1 MKSRQRQKDILFS
14 VIVFCSAFAVNLLIQ
29 KLFTT
34 QTLVPMIFVFGV
46 FLISLKTHGYCYG
59 ITSAIVSVFA
69 VNFAFTYPYYVF
81 DFFVE
86 ESILSA
92 VIMLAVA
99 VSTSTLNSR
108 IRDQEKLRSENEK
121 ERMRGNLLRAI
132 SHDLR
137 TPLTSIYGSSSTLIS
152 KYDVLPKEQ
161 QLKLLGEIQE
171 DSEWLI
177 RMVENLLSVTRIDG
191 AKVEVVKTPTVL
203 DELIDSVL
211 MKFSKKHPNQ
221 KVITQ
226 IPEEFVDIPMDSLLI
241 EQVLLN
247 LLENAVFHAKGMTE
261 LTLSVSLVGDKAVFE
276 VADNGCGI
284 PEDALQKIFSGSY
297 EKSAA
302 PVDGTRSNMGI
313 GLSVCAAI
321 VKAHGSDITAE
332 NRKGG
337 GAVFRFAL
345 ERGCEDDGQQQVQDP
360 DRRGRGQHPKL
371 YQSQSGNQRLSGALR
386 GDLCARHDDV
396 RLPSSGSHRSGSRPS
411 GQRWHESDP
420 RSTKDGYR
428 THHRALRPLQ
438 RAGQGGGAG
447 SGGE

>member
-1 MKSRQRQKDILFS
+1 MAKIPKKMRWIYDLLLTAAILAMATVLCTLLRRIDDGS
-14 VIVFCSAFAVNLLIQ
+14 GYVNL
-29 KLFTT
+29 
-34 QTLVPMIFVFGV
+34 IFVLAVATISRWTEGYFWGIFSAVSGV
-46 FLISLKTHGYCYG
+46 LL
-59 ITSAIVSVFA
+59 
-69 VNFAFTYPYYVF
+69 VNYVFTYPYWEFNFTITGYPFTFLAMLTV
-81 DFFVE
+81 
-86 ESILSA
+86 SMMISA
-92 VIMLAVA
+92 MNTQIKKQERL
-99 VSTSTLNSR
+99 R
-108 IRDQEKLRSENEK
+108 IETEK
-121 ERMRGNLLRAI
+121 EAVRANLLRAM
-132 SHDLR
+132 SHDIR
-137 TPLTSIYGSSSTLIS
+137 TPLTSIVGNTAAIL
-152 KYDVLPKEQ
+152 EN
-161 QLKLLGEIQE
+161 E
-171 DSEWLI
+171 DSFSPEQKRRLLEDVNEDAQWLI

-191 AKVEVVKTPTVL
+191 AKVKVVKTPTVL

-226 IPEEFVDIPMDSLLI
+226 IPDEFVDIPMDSLLI

-345 ERGCEDDGQQQVQDP
+345 ERGGEDDGQ
-360 DRRGRGQHPKL
+360 
-371 YQSQSGNQRLSGALR
+371 
-386 GDLCARHDDV
+386 
-396 RLPSSGSHRSGSRPS
+396 
-411 GQRWHESDP
+411 
-420 RSTKDGYR
+420 
-428 THHRALRPLQ
+428 
-438 RAGQGGGAG
+438 
-447 SGGE
+447 